1 MNGRLKPEKE
11 SVISSDVFWS
21 LIQFYYVVK
30 PNLQNFESFFN
41 FFSAAI
47 PFLRPTSTHSSWLSS
62 QLIAYAQQFL
72 TPSFSLP
79 SEVKL
84 NALRGDTSF
93 IIPSLGTQS
102 HAPPIFEEEEQ
113 FFRVSSSS
121 HRATNSSLQKTMQF
135 QGFDINDF
143 ADLREAHDW
152 FVDEEFI
159 AWAAKNGVCSN
170 TMFRRAYRQDI
181 PWLLKVNTIN
191 PTFSKEQD
199 YSGTFYEKNE
209 FVIVAERRNAKG
221 ERIPVGM
228 VHYYLMWYY
237 PCVGKDR
244 DAVRAVY
251 VCTLQKVTP
260 ETHAKYIETYGASA
274 EPLTGS
280 VLLSLAFLH
289 GQKCQMTMGCCD
301 STDNSV
307 SFYTSQYGM
316 KALPKG
322 EGKHYTPMQISLVD
336 FDAKNILLQHMSSS
350 YRGTLLCTLASNSD
364 SQSSN
369 SNQMKG
375 TLHLQISKSG
385 KIEKSEIV
393 DHYSSPSQS
402 AIQQI
407 DPHWL
412 RSSSQSAMTD
422 IGRSITTTPDSIS
435 LYIHNEVPHFVEPS
449 TVAETFSSSPLS
461 IRHAMFVKS
470 EGENVVISDGNEL
483 ERELEHCQEEL
494 FHVMKENEALLGKLT
509 LSLAQSEQSSEESL
523 TLKERCEKLH
533 DEVMKYTREKHP
545 DLVKTEEE
553 DDDAICEVC
562 GDGDSDYGNM
572 ILFCDG
578 CNATVHQCCYDLTR
592 LPQGDWFCNVC
603 EDILVKQMGV
613 RDVLHVTPKNTE
625 ASEAVEED
633 SSMYTVL
640 DRLHELRAKVHCCIC
655 GFSKGA
661 MMPTLNEG
669 EYAHVACA
677 LWHPYCSVT
686 NTHPKCACIGME
698 AEVEMGTEFNPASSA
713 APTANEAKPIEQPS
727 NGQANGQ
734 TNEHANGQSS
744 DQSNEQSSEQKSI
757 DPSSQLQSTEPQ
769 PTEPQPTPQPPPIPS
784 SYSSVYISPYT
795 SLRSD
800 PDRRRYLIDT
810 SRLGSQRRALACQLC
825 RHRGGVIPCCCA
837 GCTRGVHAMCAIEYQ
852 LEMFWNNKIGRNA
865 VPVEDVLVDKDFF
878 MHCWQHSG
886 GFQGRSL
893 PRMHCEDWVSPIGGD
908 ELPRKKVNDD
918 YEDPP
923 QPVRK
928 RGRPRRTA
936 ESNED
941 AKNQGLERM
950 RKRRERR
957 KQRAK
962 QKLSSLRR
970 KPNSTT
976 EFTITRKPRSQ
987 SDRFQQAI
995 LLWLKDS
1002 HCGRLLLENDENV
1015 LLKIQALIDE
1025 KKLPIYGNWKGY
1037 SVANGTIQAF
1047 FRHYRRRS
1055 YYQPQQLLFNIREIY
1070 LSLLSYCYPS
1080 VDAEKQAIA
1089 KLVMKDALE
1098 LTDLTSQ
1105 LLDPDRFRIT
1115 KESPEKVYC
1124 VCRTL
1129 EWENTEFLVQC
1140 DGCGMWFHS
1149 DCLGYAECKYL
1160 GFLTMYGGRFVDVND
1175 EAAQFYCPNCC
1186 VGDTMN
1192 KMTILT
1198 EEEVIAR
1205 GGQLNPGY
1213 VDPDAVPANQDE
1225 AQSVQSS
1232 VQSSVQTNLESSL
1245 QPSGEEKGGAMQ
1257 EGANE
1262 TDPFVEKRIKIE

>member
-1 MNGRLKPEKE
+1 
-11 SVISSDVFWS
+11 
-21 LIQFYYVVK
+21 
-30 PNLQNFESFFN
+30 
-41 FFSAAI
+41 
-47 PFLRPTSTHSSWLSS
+47 
-62 QLIAYAQQFL
+62 
-72 TPSFSLP
+72 
-79 SEVKL
+79 
-84 NALRGDTSF
+84 
-93 IIPSLGTQS
+93 
-102 HAPPIFEEEEQ
+102 
-113 FFRVSSSS
+113 
-121 HRATNSSLQKTMQF
+121 
-135 QGFDINDF
+135 
-143 ADLREAHDW
+143 
-152 FVDEEFI
+152 
-159 AWAAKNGVCSN
+159 
-170 TMFRRAYRQDI
+170 
-181 PWLLKVNTIN
+181 
-191 PTFSKEQD
+191 
-199 YSGTFYEKNE
+199 
-209 FVIVAERRNAKG
+209 
-221 ERIPVGM
+221 
-228 VHYYLMWYY
+228 
-237 PCVGKDR
+237 
-244 DAVRAVY
+244 
-251 VCTLQKVTP
+251 
-260 ETHAKYIETYGASA
+260 
-274 EPLTGS
+274 
-280 VLLSLAFLH
+280 
-289 GQKCQMTMGCCD
+289 
-301 STDNSV
+301 
-307 SFYTSQYGM
+307 
-316 KALPKG
+316 
-322 EGKHYTPMQISLVD
+322 
-336 FDAKNILLQHMSSS
+336 
-350 YRGTLLCTLASNSD
+350 
-364 SQSSN
+364 
-369 SNQMKG
+369 
-375 TLHLQISKSG
+375 
-385 KIEKSEIV
+385 
-393 DHYSSPSQS
+393 
-402 AIQQI
+402 
-407 DPHWL
+407 
-412 RSSSQSAMTD
+412 
-422 IGRSITTTPDSIS
+422 
-435 LYIHNEVPHFVEPS
+435 
-449 TVAETFSSSPLS
+449 
-461 IRHAMFVKS
+461 
-470 EGENVVISDGNEL
+470 
-483 ERELEHCQEEL
+483 
-494 FHVMKENEALLGKLT
+494 
-509 LSLAQSEQSSEESL
+509 
-523 TLKERCEKLH
+523 
-533 DEVMKYTREKHP
+533 
-545 DLVKTEEE
+545 
-553 DDDAICEVC
+553 
-562 GDGDSDYGNM
+562 
-572 ILFCDG
+572 
-578 CNATVHQCCYDLTR
+578 
-592 LPQGDWFCNVC
+592 
-603 EDILVKQMGV
+603 
-613 RDVLHVTPKNTE
+613 
-625 ASEAVEED
+625 
-633 SSMYTVL
+633 
-640 DRLHELRAKVHCCIC
+640 
-655 GFSKGA
+655 
-661 MMPTLNEG
+661 
-669 EYAHVACA
+669 
-677 LWHPYCSVT
+677 
-686 NTHPKCACIGME
+686 
-698 AEVEMGTEFNPASSA
+698 
-713 APTANEAKPIEQPS
+713 
-727 NGQANGQ
+727 
-734 TNEHANGQSS
+734 
-744 DQSNEQSSEQKSI
+744 
-757 DPSSQLQSTEPQ
+757 
-769 PTEPQPTPQPPPIPS
+769 
-784 SYSSVYISPYT
+784 
-795 SLRSD
+795 
-800 PDRRRYLIDT
+800 
-810 SRLGSQRRALACQLC
+810 
-825 RHRGGVIPCCCA
+825 
-837 GCTRGVHAMCAIEYQ
+837 
-852 LEMFWNNKIGRNA
+852 MFWNNKIGRNA

-893 PRMHCEDWVSPIGGD
+893 PRKHCEDWVSPIGGD

-1232 VQSSVQTNLESSL
+1232 VQTNLESSL

-1257 EGANE
+1257 EGAND

>member
-1 MNGRLKPEKE
+1 MRSRLKPEKE
-11 SVISSDVFWS
+11 SIISSDVFWS
-21 LIQFYYVVK
+21 LVQFYYVVK
-30 PNLQNFESFFN
+30 PNLQNFASFFN
-41 FFSAAI
+41 FFAASI
-47 PFLRPTSTHSSWLSS
+47 PFLHPTLTQSSWL
-62 QLIAYAQQFL
+62 QPQIIAYVQQFL
-72 TPSFSLP
+72 TPSFSISLTIQ
-79 SEVKL
+79 L
-84 NALRGDTSF
+84 NALKGDTSF

-102 HAPPIFEEEEQ
+102 RPPQTFEEEEP

-152 FVDEEFI
+152 FVDEDFI

-199 YSGTFYEKNE
+199 YAGTFYEKNE

-260 ETHAKYIETYGASA
+260 ETHAKYIETYGAFA

-336 FDAKNILLQHMSSS
+336 FDAKNILLQHIGSS
-350 YRGTLLCTLASNSD
+350 YRGTLLCTLCSESE
-364 SQSSN
+364 SKSGSSN
-369 SNQMKG
+369 PPPIQG

-385 KIEKSEIV
+385 EVEKSEIL
-393 DHYSSPSQS
+393 DQYTSTTQT

-412 RSSSQSAMTD
+412 VQSSQSVMSD
-422 IGRSITTTPDSIS
+422 IGRSLFASDDAIMM
-435 LYIHNEVPHFVEPS
+435 YIHNDIPHFVERPVKS
-449 TVAETFSSSPLS
+449 ETVSSSPFS
-461 IRHAMFVKS
+461 ICHALFAKS
-470 EGENVVISDGNEL
+470 EGDQVTISDGNEL
-483 ERELEHCQEEL
+483 EREMERCQEEL
-494 FHVMKENEALLGKLT
+494 YNVMKENEVLLGKLT
-509 LSLAQSEQSSEESL
+509 LSLAESEKSSEESL
-523 TLKERCEKLH
+523 TLKERSEKLH
-533 DEVMKYTREKHP
+533 DEVVKITREKHP
-545 DLVKTEEE
+545 DLIKAEEE

-592 LPQGDWFCNVC
+592 LPKGDWFCNVC
-603 EDILVKQMGV
+603 EDILVKQMGIT
-613 RDVLHVTPKNTE
+613 DVLHVTPKNTE
-625 ASEAVEED
+625 ASESAEED
-633 SSMYTVL
+633 SSVYTVL
-640 DRLHELRAKVHCCIC
+640 DRLHDLRAKVHCCIC

-686 NTHPKCACIGME
+686 NTHPKCACTLPTPEISQRRGK
-698 AEVEMGTEFNPASSA
+698 SA
-713 APTANEAKPIEQPS
+713 VM
-727 NGQANGQ
+727 Q
-734 TNEHANGQSS
+734 TNPSIQQSS
-744 DQSNEQSSEQKSI
+744 QQSLSSSSVV
-757 DPSSQLQSTEPQ
+757 PSSSLSAPSL
-769 PTEPQPTPQPPPIPS
+769 PITTTTS
-784 SYSSVYISPYT
+784 SSFSMYVSPYA

-810 SRLGSQRRALACQLC
+810 SHLGSQRRTLACQLC

-865 VPVEDVLVDKDFF
+865 VPVEEVLVDKDFF

-893 PRMHCEDWVSPIGGD
+893 PRKHPEDWVSPIGGD
-908 ELPRKKVNDD
+908 ELPRRKVNDD
-918 YEDPP
+918 YEDTP
-923 QPVRK
+923 QPIRK
-928 RGRPRRTA
+928 RSRARRTA

-957 KQRAK
+957 KQRVK

-970 KPNSTT
+970 KPNNAA
-976 EFTITRKPRSQ
+976 EFVITRKPRSQ
-987 SDRFQQAI
+987 SDRFQQQI

-1002 HCGRLLLENDENV
+1002 RCSRYLLENSENV
-1015 LLKIQALIDE
+1015 LLKIQAQIDE

-1037 SVANGTIQAF
+1037 SVANGTIQSF

-1055 YYQPQQLLFNIREIY
+1055 YYQPQQLLMNIREIY
-1070 LSLLSYCYPS
+1070 LTLLSYCYPS
-1080 VDAEKQAIA
+1080 RDAERQAIA
-1089 KLVMKDALE
+1089 KLVMEDALA

-1105 LLDPDRFRIT
+1105 LLDPDRYRIT

-1124 VCRTL
+1124 LCRTL

-1140 DGCGMWFHS
+1140 DRCGMWFHS

-1160 GFLTMYGGRFVDVND
+1160 GYLTMYGGKFVDVND
-1175 EAAQFYCPNCC
+1175 EAAQFYCPTCC
-1186 VGDTMN
+1186 TGDTMSR
-1192 KMTILT
+1192 MTILT
-1198 EEEVIAR
+1198 EEEVIAK
-1205 GGQLNPGY
+1205 GGQLNPAY
-1213 VDPDAVPANQDE
+1213 VDPDTATVNQE
-1225 AQSVQSS
+1225 ETQSVQQS
-1232 VQSSVQTNLESSL
+1232 V
-1245 QPSGEEKGGAMQ
+1245 EEKGGAMQ
-1257 EGANE
+1257 ESEESAA
-1262 TDPFVEKRIKIE
+1262 PFVEKRSKIE